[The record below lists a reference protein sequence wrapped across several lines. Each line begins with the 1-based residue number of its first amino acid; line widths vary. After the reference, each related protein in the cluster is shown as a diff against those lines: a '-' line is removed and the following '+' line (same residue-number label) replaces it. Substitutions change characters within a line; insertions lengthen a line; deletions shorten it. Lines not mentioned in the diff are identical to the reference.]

1 MTSQPALFSTFHE
14 QPLDLPGMFNTSAI
28 AAALLRAGTS
38 DGATDAFA
46 LDMLS
51 KKPMLVPDADLLRLL
66 RTPYTE
72 PSSGSLL
79 SLSARIAIAT
89 IHVLQGERQLRP
101 IQVSLADHAYRS
113 QLMGVVLDACLD
125 VERVWWHPWCVTD
138 IKQAA
143 RSGCEGGTRPWR
155 RRSV

>member
-1 MTSQPALFSTFHE
+1 
-14 QPLDLPGMFNTSAI
+14 MFNASAI
-28 AAALLRAGTS
+28 AAALLRAGAS
-38 DGATDAFA
+38 EGATDAFA
-46 LDMLS
+46 WDMLS

-66 RTPYTE
+66 RTPYME

-79 SLSARIAIAT
+79 SLSARVVIAT

-101 IQVSLADHAYRS
+101 IQVRSFAGHACGCP
-113 QLMGVVLDACLD
+113 LMGVVLDACLD

-138 IKQAA
+138 IKRAA
-143 RSGCEGGTRPWR
+143 RSGCEGVTRPWR